1 MKEKKILGI
10 HIRGDL
16 EKIVRGHSLPPRPED
31 ILNVSIKIFK
41 EQKCTNVFLV
51 TEDLSYF
58 EIFKDYFNF
67 KNKLNLC
74 LETIIFI

>member
-1 MKEKKILGI
+1 M
-10 HIRGDL
+10 
-16 EKIVRGHSLPPRPED
+16 PPRPED

-58 EIFKDYFNF
+58 EIFKDYFNDR
-67 KNKLNLC
+67 L
-74 LETIIFI
+74 IFLKVGNGTL